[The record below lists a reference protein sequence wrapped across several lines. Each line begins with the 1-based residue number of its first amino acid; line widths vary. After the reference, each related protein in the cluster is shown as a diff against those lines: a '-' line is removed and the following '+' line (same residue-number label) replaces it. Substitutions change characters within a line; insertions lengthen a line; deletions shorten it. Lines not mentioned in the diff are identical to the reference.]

1 MGWAPTLGRCLSRSD
16 ERDAIA
22 PGSIASIIS
31 ISEDADYEAMYE
43 LLVIFP
49 LVSGKTRTRRGVTAR
64 LMSSN
69 NLHVP

>member
-49 LVSGKTRTRRGVTAR
+49 LISGRTRAR
-64 LMSSN
+64 RRAAAALISSN